1 MIEKYQLAIVQEV
14 SWKELRAVFMLLIEL
29 TPLSTVDDTDEVIGV
44 STYNPDESPV
54 RKVLTAVI

>member
-1 MIEKYQLAIVQEV
+1 
-14 SWKELRAVFMLLIEL
+14 MLLMEL
-29 TPLSTVDDTDEVIGV
+29 TPLSTVDDTDDVIGV